1 MTASDCNVE
10 TFLRSL
16 NGKDLLDLIYAAEQ
30 EAVSAE
36 RSLYHRAADPERRE
50 KCGREYAGLLKH
62 FICFVRYGCRPRGI
76 SPDIFELFREI
87 KDGATHPPTP
97 LRDRTKIECGCDAPM
112 MA

>member
-1 MTASDCNVE
+1 MTVSDCNIE

-36 RSLYHRAADPERRE
+36 RSLYRRAAAPERRE

-76 SPDIFELFREI
+76 APDVFELFREI
-87 KDGATHPPTP
+87 KESATYRP
-97 LRDRTKIECGCDAPM
+97 LPLADRTKIECDAPM
-112 MA
+112 PA